1 MLKNAEHQGHGGEDE
16 TACVMATVPELVNV
30 SEAKP
35 YYAPDDEKPVK
46 MGGLYYYGGSVG
58 VFTPVE
64 RYKDDSPGY
73 IGNPIRQIVPEDIPL
88 ACRLLYGTAFL
99 GLLVFCAVKL
109 FILF

>member
-1 MLKNAEHQGHGGEDE
+1 
-16 TACVMATVPELVNV
+16 MATVPELVNV

-73 IGNPIRQIVPEDIPL
+73 IGNPADATPEEGRVCLEAYAKWIAQVADK
-88 ACRLLYGTAFL
+88 Y
-99 GLLVFCAVKL
+99 L
-109 FILF
+109 F